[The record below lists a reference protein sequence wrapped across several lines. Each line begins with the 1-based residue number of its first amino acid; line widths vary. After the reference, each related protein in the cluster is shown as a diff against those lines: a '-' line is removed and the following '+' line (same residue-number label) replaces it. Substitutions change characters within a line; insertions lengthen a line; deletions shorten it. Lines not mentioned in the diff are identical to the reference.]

1 MTSKR
6 QSKSILRRPKK
17 DVVVTV
23 SPFEPF
29 EFRQLKDHLLKKYG
43 AVIFYPFYD
52 NGEISGY
59 AIPKSARPKRK
70 NEKVLEFDEKLA
82 RDIAMA
88 NAARGAKTWIE
99 IQPWGITTKKI

>member
-23 SPFEPF
+23 SPFDPF
-29 EFRQLKDHLLKKYG
+29 EFRQLKDYLLKKFG

-59 AIPKSARPKRK
+59 AIPKSVRPKRE
-70 NEKVLEFDEKLA
+70 NEKVLEFDETLV
-82 RDIAMA
+82 RDIALK
-88 NAARGAKTWIE
+88 NATKGKKTWIE
-99 IQPWGITTKKI
+99 IQPWGITTREI